1 MPPKQTQQTSDD
13 KLDLILQKITAIE
26 VRQEK
31 LEQLVTKVTQLENL
45 VAEQK
50 CVIATMQ
57 TEIKNLKE
65 MANVQDQATRGDTLR
80 LFNVPGSND
89 EVGLPNKVYENILK
103 PILAAAKN
111 SGEIQTLPHL
121 NTICTSIFRAGKFA
135 AGSNKPPPPVIIKF
149 ASLPARMA
157 ILKNKRVNT
166 PPPPEGQ
173 KKYIIVEDLTK
184 PTYKKLQEFRLD
196 ERTNK
201 AWTINGEIWVLPV
214 GDNMKPKRVS
224 SVFDSVDDF
233 FG

>member
-1 MPPKQTQQTSDD
+1 MPPKQPQQQQPTSDD
-13 KLDLILQKITAIE
+13 KLDLILQKISAME

-31 LEQLVTKVTQLENL
+31 LEQLVTKVTQLENQ

-57 TEIKNLKE
+57 TEIKHLKE

-121 NTICTSIFRAGKFA
+121 NTICTTIFRAGKFA
-135 AGSNKPPPPVIIKF
+135 AGSDKPPPPGHYQVF
-149 ASLPARMA
+149 FPAGQDGHPQEQEDEH
-157 ILKNKRVNT
+157 
-166 PPPPEGQ
+166 PPGPRRGQEVHHSRRLDQDNLQEAAGVPAGREDQQGLDHQRRDLGPPRRRQHEAQEGQ
-173 KKYIIVEDLTK
+173 LC
-184 PTYKKLQEFRLD
+184 LRQC
-196 ERTNK
+196 
-201 AWTINGEIWVLPV
+201 
-214 GDNMKPKRVS
+214 
-224 SVFDSVDDF
+224 
-233 FG
+233 